1 MADLQ
6 RILRYDKF
14 MSAQPAIRTR
24 GLTKFYGQ
32 TRGIENLDLRVE
44 RGEVF
49 GFLGPNGAGKS
60 TTINLLMGFRKP
72 SRGSATILGQPV
84 GPGNTALRRRLGFMP
99 GELSLYENMKAG
111 DLLRYFGNLR
121 GGVQWNYVEELADR
135 FSLDLTRKIKDLSKG
150 NKQKVALVQAWM
162 HRPDVLILDEP
173 TSGLDPLIQQEF
185 HELVQEAKKGGTTV
199 FLSSHVLSEVEHLCD
214 RAAII
219 RNGRLVMLER
229 MSSLHERTIRHLEV
243 TFVGRA
249 PRAIFDRVTGVSG
262 VSVERNVLRC
272 TVHGGMDQVVKR
284 LAKHRVKNLIS
295 EHASLEELFFK
306 EYGEEPAEEPG

>member
-1 MADLQ
+1 MP
-6 RILRYDKF
+6 KT
-14 MSAQPAIRTR
+14 SKTKSQPAIRTR
-24 GLTKFYGQ
+24 GLTKFYGK

-72 SRGSATILGQPV
+72 NSGSARVLGQPI
-84 GPGNTALRRRLGFMP
+84 GPGNTKLRARIGFMP
-99 GELSLYENMKAG
+99 GELSLYENMKAR

-121 GGVQWNYVEELADR
+121 GGVDEPYIEELSER
-135 FSLDLTRKIKDLSKG
+135 FALDLGKKIKELSKG
-150 NKQKVALVQAWM
+150 NKQKVALIQAWM

-185 HELVQEAKKGGTTV
+185 HELVHESKKRGTTV

-219 RNGRLVMLER
+219 RNGRLVRVER
-229 MSSLHERTIRHLEV
+229 MSSLHEGTVRHLEV

-249 PRAIFDRVTGVSG
+249 PQTIFDRIKGVSK
-262 VSVERNVLRC
+262 VKVEGNILRC
-272 TVHGGMDQVVKR
+272 VVHNDMGDVIKR

-295 EHASLEELFFK
+295 EHASLEELFFE
-306 EYGEEPAEEPG
+306 EYGEEADDA

>member
-1 MADLQ
+1 MPTK
-6 RILRYDKF
+6 RTTK
-14 MSAQPAIRTR
+14 AQPAIRTR

-44 RGEVF
+44 RGETF

-60 TTINLLMGFRKP
+60 TTINLLMGFRRP
-72 SRGSATILGQPV
+72 SSGSAKILGQPI

-99 GELSLYENMKAG
+99 GELSLYEHMKAR

-121 GGVQWNYVEELADR
+121 GGFDEPYVEELAER
-135 FSLDLTRKIKDLSKG
+135 FTLDLGKKIADLSKG

-185 HELVQEAKKGGTTV
+185 HELVHEAKKKGTTV

-219 RNGRLVMLER
+219 RNGRLIKVER
-229 MSSLHERTIRHLEV
+229 MSSLHESSIRRVEV

-249 PRAIFDRVTGVSG
+249 PQGIFDRIKGVSQVRIEG
-262 VSVERNVLRC
+262 NILRC
-272 TVHGGMDQVVKR
+272 TVHSDMGEVVKR
-284 LAKHRVKNLIS
+284 LARHRVKNLIS
-295 EHASLEELFFK
+295 EHASLEELFFS
-306 EYGEEPAEEPG
+306 EYGEEPE